1 MADEKKLFLLDAFA
15 LIYRAYF
22 AFAKN
27 PRVNSKGL
35 DTSAIF
41 GFTNSLVEVI
51 KKQKPTHLA
60 VVFDTP
66 KKTQRHVDFPQY
78 KAQREAMP
86 EGISNALPYIDK
98 LLEAFN
104 IPKIYKDGFEADDV
118 IGTLAKKA
126 EKKGYRVYMMTSDK
140 DFAQLV
146 SENIFMF
153 RPGNKWQPT
162 QTWGIAEVLEKFN
175 IKKVS
180 QVIDFLAMMG
190 DASDNIPGI
199 TGVGKKT
206 AQKFIAEFGSIE
218 GLFANTDKL
227 QGRIQ
232 EKVITSKEIGMLS
245 KKLVTIITDVP
256 IDFDEEKMA
265 VNLNDRDKIERIF
278 IELEFRN
285 IASRLFNN
293 EVNAKNEKEFT
304 TEKEIGSKPSASSQ
318 IDIFSQQDSKLE
330 TITKEKI
337 NSANHSIC
345 QSVDEFQHFL
355 KKNIDN
361 KTLSF
366 QTVISSLSAEKK
378 IIGVSFTYAKSQALY
393 ITLND
398 KSREEYLEI
407 IKNLFEDEGLLK
419 IGYNLKQQMKDW
431 FLTGIQL
438 KGQFFDVVIAHYILH
453 PDLRH
458 DLELISES
466 YLSISFQEEEQ
477 FRQKNKLDI
486 SSFSLD
492 LISRWSS
499 KRADIIYQLSHVLRQ
514 DLEKNNSIELFQKIE
529 MPLLQ
534 VLCQMEI
541 EGINLDVDLLKK
553 YSKELNA
560 LLEQTSNK
568 IFNLSAVDFNISS
581 PKQLGEV
588 LFEKMN
594 LVKKPKKTKSG
605 QYSTS
610 EETLLKLKGEHEI
623 IDYILDFRE
632 IKKLLSTYVD
642 ALPEIINSDTGRIHT
657 TFNQSVAST
666 GRLSSVRPNLQNIP
680 IRTERGMKIREAFIA
695 KKGYSLLAADYSQI
709 ELRIMASLSKD
720 VSMLEAFNNNLDIH
734 SATAAKV
741 YNVDLKDV
749 DRTMRSSAKAV
760 NFGIIYGIS
769 AFGLSQNIGVSR
781 TEAKQIIEQYF
792 EEFPLVKKY
801 MDMSI
806 QIARENEFVETLFGR
821 RRYLKD
827 INSRNAVMRAASE
840 RNAINAPIQG
850 TAADI
855 IKIAMIEISKTLIEE
870 DLKSKMILQIHDEL
884 IFEMH
889 PSEESRLK
897 SIVEN
902 CMINASTLEVP
913 LVVDMGIGNNWL
925 EAH

>member
-1 MADEKKLFLLDAFA
+1 MAAEKKLFLLDAFA

-66 KKTQRHVDFPQY
+66 KKTQRHVDFPEY

-126 EKKGYRVYMMTSDK
+126 EKKGYKVYMMTSDK

-232 EKVITSKEIGMLS
+232 EKVIASKEIGMLS

-265 VNLNDRDKIERIF
+265 VNLNDRDEIERIF
-278 IELEFRN
+278 IDLEFRN

-304 TEKEIGSKPSASSQ
+304 ADKEIGSKPSASSQ

-337 NSANHSIC
+337 NSANHIIC
-345 QSVDEFQHFL
+345 QSVDEFQQFL

-378 IIGVSFTYAKSQALY
+378 IIGVSFTYAKSQVLY
-393 ITLND
+393 IPLND
-398 KSREEYLEI
+398 KSRQEYLEI

-499 KRADIIYQLSHVLRQ
+499 KRADIIYQLSYVLRQ

-610 EETLLKLKGEHEI
+610 EETLLKIKGEHEI